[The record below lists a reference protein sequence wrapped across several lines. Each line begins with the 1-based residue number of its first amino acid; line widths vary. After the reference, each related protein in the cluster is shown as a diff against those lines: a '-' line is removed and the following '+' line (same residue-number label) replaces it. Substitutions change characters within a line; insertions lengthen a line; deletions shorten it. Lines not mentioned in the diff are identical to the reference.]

1 MRYGCAYIVCSA
13 LGTKHAPSKHVR
25 KSLLENT
32 MSDEIKKDEQVPEV
46 KTEVSSEPLP
56 ESELDKVAG
65 GKASV
70 HDLSFTHNVDK
81 ASPVL
86 LQ

>member
-1 MRYGCAYIVCSA
+1 
-13 LGTKHAPSKHVR
+13 
-25 KSLLENT
+25 
-32 MSDEIKKDEQVPEV
+32 MSDEIKDEIKKDEQVPEV
-46 KTEVSSEPLP
+46 KTELSSEPLP
-56 ESELDKVAG
+56 ESELEKVAG

-70 HDLSFTHNVDK
+70 HDLNFTHNVDK

>member
-1 MRYGCAYIVCSA
+1 
-13 LGTKHAPSKHVR
+13 
-25 KSLLENT
+25 
-32 MSDEIKKDEQVPEV
+32 MSGEIKKDEQVPEV

-56 ESELDKVAG
+56 ESELEKVAG

-70 HDLSFTHNVDK
+70 HDLNFTHNVDK

-86 LQ
+86 M